1 MGAKVVKFNTN
12 EMMMFSSLMTDKV
25 KKLDCTFLL
34 WHFT

>member
-12 EMMMFSSLMTDKV
+12 EMMFSSLMTDKV